1 MIAELFIPCFVDQM
15 YPDIGHSMVKIL
27 KKTGVEVKYN
37 KNQTCCGQV
46 AFNSGFWD
54 EARDVAKK
62 FLNDFSGNNHVVCAG
77 CSCSAFVKNNY
88 HDLFEDTILYN
99 QYTRLKNNMFELTDY
114 LVNVLKITQLGSVFP
129 HKVTIHDSCAS
140 LRDYKLKD
148 EPRILLRNV
157 KGLEIVELTDNEVCC
172 GFGGTFSVKFPS
184 ISSAMSE
191 QKVQNA
197 LNTGAE
203 YITSVDSSCLMNVQS
218 YIDKNNLPIKTI
230 HIANIL
236 ASGL

>member
-1 MIAELFIPCFVDQM
+1 MVVELFIPCFVDQL
-15 YPDIGHSMVKIL
+15 YPETGHSMAKVL
-27 KKTGVEVKYN
+27 KKAGVDVKYN

-62 FLNDFSGNNHVVCAG
+62 FMSDFSGNNPVVCAG

-88 HDLFEDTILYN
+88 HDLFEGTILYN
-99 QYTRLKNNMFELTDY
+99 QYTRLKNNMFELTDF
-114 LVNVLKITQLGSVFP
+114 LVNNLKVTQLGSYFP

-148 EPRILLRNV
+148 EPRTLLRNV
-157 KGLEIVELTDNEVCC
+157 KGLEIIELADNEVCC

-184 ISSAMSE
+184 ISSAMVE

-203 YITSVDSSCLMNVQS
+203 YITSVDSSCLMNIQS
-218 YIDKNNLPIKTI
+218 YIDKNNIPLKTI
-230 HIANIL
+230 HIANVL